1 MATDNTTALRADP
14 VRSEAILARIPAGRW
29 GTPSDVQGAVVFL
42 ASPASDYVNG
52 TILTVDGGW
61 MGR

>member
-1 MATDNTTALRADP
+1 M
-14 VRSEAILARIPAGRW
+14 RSSYGAVPIFPASICVPAGRW
-29 GTPSDVQGAVVFL
+29 GDPEDFKGAAVYL
-42 ASPASDYVNG
+42 ASDAAAYVNG